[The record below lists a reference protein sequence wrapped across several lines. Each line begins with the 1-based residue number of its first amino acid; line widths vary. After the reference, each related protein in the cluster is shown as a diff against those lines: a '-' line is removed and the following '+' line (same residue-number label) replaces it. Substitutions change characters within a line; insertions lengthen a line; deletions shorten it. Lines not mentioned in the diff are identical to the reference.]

1 MDGLIGGIWLSPKQW
16 SKNLRLFE
24 RNRISTSK
32 DFMQISSSLLTLSV
46 ATLIA
51 ATAQAAS
58 TGLPFYGDA
67 PDATHPWCVHDWN
80 RPQPPRVEP
89 KPLVE
94 AKAPTDAIILFDGT
108 EATLANW
115 EADKPQSE
123 PTQWVVKDG
132 ALLCVP
138 KSGYVRTKSK
148 FGDCQLHVEW
158 SAPTPPQ
165 GESQG
170 RGNSGIFL
178 EGIVECQVLDN
189 YDNPTYADG
198 FACSIYSV
206 CPPLANALRPPG
218 QWQQI
223 DITFRRPV
231 YEGEKLVHPGYAT
244 VYCNGILVQDKTQ
257 LEGGTSHMGR
267 AHPSPM
273 PEAGPLKLQDHGNP
287 VRYRNI
293 WYRPLP
299 PRVAADDKGIHGPM
313 SEQATAAKRKE
324 IATMVRAAAAKLPAD
339 SLDRSLRLAE
349 SLVYEKDEAI
359 AKSVI
364 ALAAK
369 TAADVKQLPA
379 DKIESKKDD
388 TTRVWNALNY
398 LAKFKIIDSSEAAL
412 TELDSVVKSH
422 GWDKH

>member
-1 MDGLIGGIWLSPKQW
+1 MK
-16 SKNLRLFE
+16 
-24 RNRISTSK
+24 
-32 DFMQISSSLLTLSV
+32 ISSLIFPLFV
-46 ATLIA
+46 AMFIV
-51 ATAQAAS
+51 ATAQAGS
-58 TGLPFYGDA
+58 TGQPFYGDV

-89 KPLVE
+89 KPL
-94 AKAPTDAIILFDGT
+94 TDAPPPADAVVLFDGT
-108 EATLANW
+108 EASLANW

-123 PTQWVVKDG
+123 PTKWVLKEG

-138 KSGYVRTKSK
+138 KSGFVRTKSK
-148 FGDCQLHVEW
+148 FGDCQLHIEW
-158 SAPTPPQ
+158 SAPMPPQ

-198 FACSIYSV
+198 FACSIYGV

-218 QWQQI
+218 EWQQI

-231 YEGEKLVHPGYAT
+231 YAGNKLVHPGYET

-257 LEGGTSHMGR
+257 LEGGTGHMGR
-267 AHPSPM
+267 SRPGPL
-273 PEAGPLKLQDHGNP
+273 PETGPLKLQDHGNP
-287 VRYRNI
+287 VRFRNI

-299 PRVAADDKGIHGPM
+299 PRVAADDEGIHGPM
-313 SEQATAAKRKE
+313 SEQAAAAKRKE
-324 IATMVRAAAAKLPAD
+324 IAVMVRDAAAKLPAG
-339 SLDRSLRLAE
+339 SLDQSLRLAE
-349 SLVYEKDEAI
+349 SLVYEKDEAV

-369 TAADVKQLPA
+369 TTANVKQLPS
-379 DKIESKKDD
+379 DKINSLKNETK
-388 TTRVWNALNY
+388 RVWNAMQF
-398 LAKFKIIDSSEAAL
+398 LAKFKIIDPSEAAW
-412 TELDSVVKSH
+412 TELDGIVKSQ

>member
-1 MDGLIGGIWLSPKQW
+1 M
-16 SKNLRLFE
+16 
-24 RNRISTSK
+24 STH
-32 DFMQISSSLLTLSV
+32 SSIITLSV

-58 TGLPFYGDA
+58 TGQPFYGDA

-89 KPLVE
+89 KPLVD
-94 AKAPTDAIILFDGT
+94 AKSPADAVVLFDGT
-108 EATLANW
+108 EASLANW
-115 EADKPQSE
+115 EAEKPQGE

-138 KSGYVRTKSK
+138 KSGYIRTKST
-148 FGDCQLHVEW
+148 FSDCQLHVEW
-158 SAPTPPQ
+158 AAPTPPQ
-165 GESQG
+165 GEGQG
-170 RGNSGIFL
+170 RGNSGIFV
-178 EGIVECQVLDN
+178 EGAVECQVLDN

-198 FACSIYSV
+198 SACSIYSV

-218 QWQQI
+218 EWQQI

-231 YEGEKLVHPGYAT
+231 YEGDKLVHPGYAT
-244 VYCNGILVQDKTQ
+244 IYCNGILVQDKTQ
-257 LEGGTSHMGR
+257 LEGGTGHKGR
-267 AHPSPM
+267 SLPGPL

-287 VRYRNI
+287 VRFRNI

-299 PRVAADDKGIHGPM
+299 PRVAADDEGIHGPM
-313 SEQATAAKRKE
+313 SEQETAAKRKE
-324 IATMVRAAAAKLPAD
+324 IAAMVRAAAAKLPAQ
-339 SLDRSLRLAE
+339 SLDQSLRLAE

-369 TAADVKQLPA
+369 TTADAKQLPA
-379 DKIESKKDD
+379 DKIESQKNDVK
-388 TTRVWNALNY
+388 RVWDAMKY
-398 LAKFKIIDSSEAAL
+398 LTTFKIIDPSEAAW
-412 TELDSVVKSH
+412 TELDGIVKSH